1 MRVLIILLLL
11 FLSCNSQDMSQT
23 ETYTLIKKI
32 EQVEIREYKPLFF
45 ASYIN
50 TNTEE
55 TNQNSSFRVLANYIF
70 GANKKE
76 EKIAMTSPVIIRPFN
91 NNEMLFRMPNKY
103 NLDNIPEAN
112 NTKVKFIETPHTKK
126 AILKYSGYSNRNK
139 ENKKI
144 KELKEILERHGIKH
158 NNMFEVLIY
167 NSPYQ
172 MFNRRN
178 EISVN
183 ILN

>member
-1 MRVLIILLLL
+1 MTRG
-11 FLSCNSQDMSQT
+11 SQ
-23 ETYTLIKKI
+23 
-32 EQVEIREYKPLFF
+32 
-45 ASYIN
+45 
-50 TNTEE
+50 
-55 TNQNSSFRVLANYIF
+55 SFRVLANYIF

-76 EKIAMTSPVIIRPFN
+76 EKIAMTSPVVIRLFN

-103 NLDNIPEAN
+103 NLDNIPEPN
-112 NTKVKFIETPHTKK
+112 NTNVKFIETTYSKK
-126 AILKYSGYSNRNK
+126 AVLKYSGYSNRNK

-144 KELKEILERHGIKH
+144 TELKEILARNGLKH

-172 MFNRRN
+172 LFNRRN